1 MNEVYF
7 PEYSWELIKNYL
19 IDWNKHTIYTKI
31 RNKYGIA
38 NYMFV
43 KKSKYQKRKNT
54 KEYIS
59 NMIKN
64 DENSV
69 CFENYWYYGLIPF
82 SNYIYIDE
90 YIKLIPKYLKK
101 TKKIIKR
108 DKCIYYDIFNKDP
121 LNYDKYPDFWHNGCF
136 YVAMLYY
143 GYEYKIRR
151 NGIVDWNCEYVN
163 M

>member
-7 PEYSWELIKNYL
+7 PEYAWQIIKEYA
-19 IDWNKHTIYTKI
+19 IDYSKHAIYTKI
-31 RNKYGIA
+31 RNRYGIG
-38 NYMFV
+38 NYTFV
-43 KKSKYQKRKNT
+43 RKRKYQKRKNT
-54 KEYIS
+54 KEHIS
-59 NMIKN
+59 TFTNV
-64 DENSV
+64 V
-69 CFENYWYYGLIPF
+69 CFENYWYYDLIPL
-82 SNYIYIDE
+82 SNYVYIDE

-108 DKCIYYDIFNKDP
+108 EDNSLYYDIFNKDP
-121 LNYDKYPDFWHNGCF
+121 SNYDKYPDFWHNGCF

-151 NGIVDWNCEYVN
+151 NGLVDWNCEYVN